1 MQVGEPGSVTPSKNR
16 SFGRRGSTWPGGRV
30 VTLIAALIASVVHF
44 YVAILFSDGPPP
56 VRAWVLN
63 GALFIVFVVA
73 AASLL
78 AIRSRRRATILAVV
92 YVVGIVAFTAIL
104 VHLSGRVAG

>member
-16 SFGRRGSTWPGGRV
+16 SFGRRGSTWPWGRV

-56 VRAWVLN
+56 CAPGFSTERYSLCSWLPQLRFWPS
-63 GALFIVFVVA
+63 GLDDGPLFWRSFTWSV
-73 AASLL
+73 SLL
-78 AIRSRRRATILAVV
+78 SRPSSFTCLA
-92 YVVGIVAFTAIL
+92 A
-104 VHLSGRVAG
+104 